1 MDPSSV
7 WWANPKALAAFAAG
21 KAAYFPMASP
31 LSIPAL
37 DASAVKG
44 KYKYALMPTLPPGET
59 SNPSPLQVFASA
71 VEGGAIPVY
80 SQLMAASLVCAV
92 PVVVLY
98 FMFQKYLIGGLTAGS
113 VKKDS

>member
-7 WWANPKALAAFAAG
+7 WWANPKALAAFSAG

-44 KYKYALMPTLPPGET
+44 KYKYALMPTLPAGET
-59 SNPSPLQVFASA
+59 SNPS
-71 VEGGAIPVY
+71 GGKP
-80 SQLMAASLVCAV
+80 AASILS
-92 PVVVLY
+92 
-98 FMFQKYLIGGLTAGS
+98 G
-113 VKKDS
+113 DSRSSACCPPTRKPRRSSQPTK